1 MHSSILRLDYIVS
14 KNKNNLSKSLNFKK
28 ILKKTGIKETFKADI
43 NEDVLNLAEKLC
55 KKNYHHIKG
64 SDGLIFVTQTPRYL
78 LPSCSCILQDKLGL
92 PKTLMTFD
100 INMGCSGFI
109 YSLAVANSLISNNT
123 CKKITIICSDTYN
136 SFFDVKNR
144 NRLLFSDAASVCIIG
159 QSKIKKI
166 GKFIFNTDG
175 SGYDDIIIKENIKK
189 KLEFQMNGSNVYS
202 FTLNVIPKLIN
213 DYFNLNNTS
222 IKNYN
227 KVIFHQASR
236 VILESLREKLKFPK
250 EKFLIDLKFGNTTS
264 STIPITLKRSIKI
277 NKIKKG
283 ENILLC
289 GFGVGLS
296 CGATSIKL

>member
-1 MHSSILRLDYIVS
+1 
-14 KNKNNLSKSLNFKK
+14 
-28 ILKKTGIKETFKADI
+28 
-43 NEDVLNLAEKLC
+43 
-55 KKNYHHIKG
+55 
-64 SDGLIFVTQTPRYL
+64 
-78 LPSCSCILQDKLGL
+78 
-92 PKTLMTFD
+92 
-100 INMGCSGFI
+100 MGCSGFI

-144 NRLLFSDAASVCIIG
+144 NRLLFSDAASLCVIG

-189 KLEFQMNGSNVYS
+189 RLEFQMNGSNVYS
-202 FTLNVIPKLIN
+202 FTLDVIPKLIQ

-222 IKNYN
+222 SKNYN
-227 KVIFHQASR
+227 KVIFHQASKL
-236 VILESLREKLKFPK
+236 ILESLRDKLKFPK

-264 STIPITLKRSIKI
+264 STIPITLKRSIKSR
-277 NKIKKG
+277 KIKKG

-296 CGATSIKL
+296 CGVTSIKL